1 MIDRILKERQRNI
14 GNFNVGR
21 ILPFGKRRTVGP
33 FIFVDHMGPAELP
46 AGEGMD
52 VLSHPHIG
60 LATVTYLFEGVVTH
74 RDSLGVEQDI
84 RPGEVNWMTAGSG
97 ITHSERTP
105 DEARATDFTMHGMQ
119 VWVALPKENED
130 DEPSFHHIPAEDV
143 PRWEAEGLKFTLIVG
158 EAFGYTNP
166 APTASPL
173 FYVDIQAEQAGTFST
188 EGWLFGEW
196 ALYVLEGRATLGNTT
211 IEAQHMAV
219 LELGAFPEV
228 QLEAGTRALIFGGDT
243 LPEERHIFWNFVH
256 SNPQK
261 IEEAKARW
269 KAQEFPK
276 IDGEKGF
283 VPLPE

>member
-1 MIDRILKERQRNI
+1 MIDRTLKERQRNI

-105 DEARATDFTMHGMQ
+105 PEARATDFTMHGMQ
-119 VWVALPKENED
+119 VWVAFGFGFAS
-130 DEPSFHHIPAEDV
+130 SFTV
-143 PRWEAEGLKFTLIVG
+143 
-158 EAFGYTNP
+158 
-166 APTASPL
+166 
-173 FYVDIQAEQAGTFST
+173 T
-188 EGWLFGEW
+188 EK
-196 ALYVLEGRATLGNTT
+196 
-211 IEAQHMAV
+211 AV
-219 LELGAFPEV
+219 ILL
-228 QLEAGTRALIFGGDT
+228 
-243 LPEERHIFWNFVH
+243 
-256 SNPQK
+256 
-261 IEEAKARW
+261 
-269 KAQEFPK
+269 K
-276 IDGEKGF
+276 IDTAHQISHAYIHF
-283 VPLPE
+283 FLTSLFSASSWLCTI